1 MWLRACVVVCLGFAL
16 LNTQA
21 AEPAPSATAPKTPH
35 VKFTTSVGSFTLEL
49 YPDKAPI
56 TVENFLQYVRDKHY
70 NGTIFHRVISNFM
83 VQGGGYDSRLFE
95 KPTRAPIIHEGR
107 DAIARGGPR
116 NTVGTIA
123 MARTNVPNSATS
135 QFFINVVDNA
145 FLDPNPQNPGYT
157 VFGRVIEG
165 METIE
170 KIRATPTGPAGP
182 FRTDVPRTPII
193 IESAI
198 ILPN

>member
-1 MWLRACVVVCLGFAL
+1 LGFAL
-16 LNTQA
+16 LGTQA
-21 AEPAPSATAPKTPH
+21 AEPAASATAPKTPH

-107 DAIARGGPR
+107 DAIARGGPH

-157 VFGRVIEG
+157 AFGRVIEG